1 MSKKHPNYQAPS
13 AHIVRVGVRF
23 ALQASFTT
31 PVDPLTPVEY
41 EEEGFWN

>member
-1 MSKKHPNYQAPS
+1 MNKKYPNYLAPS
-13 AHIVRVGVRF
+13 VRLVRVNAHF